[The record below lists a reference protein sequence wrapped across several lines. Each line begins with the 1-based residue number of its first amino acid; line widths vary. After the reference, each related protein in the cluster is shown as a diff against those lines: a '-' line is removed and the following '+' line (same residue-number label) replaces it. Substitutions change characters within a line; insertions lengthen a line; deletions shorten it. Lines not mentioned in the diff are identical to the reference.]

1 MKRAHLFLAQA
12 ALTLTA
18 LVAAGGTA
26 AAGSLSASDAAGKRT
41 THSFNVVYPVPSQAV
56 PVILPS
62 NGTGLAPA
70 KAVVT
75 NPYAVPLFQNA
86 GALRS
91 GR

>member
-1 MKRAHLFLAQA
+1 MKRALSLAA
-12 ALTLTA
+12 EIALAVAA
-18 LVAAGGTA
+18 LVAAHGAA
-26 AAGSLSASDAAGKRT
+26 AAGNLSASDAAGKKT
-41 THSFNVVYPVPSQAV
+41 TNSFNVLYPMAARNA

-62 NGTGLAPA
+62 NGTGPAPA

-86 GALRS
+86 GALRP

>member
-1 MKRAHLFLAQA
+1 MKRPYSFTAQA
-12 ALTLTA
+12 VLA
-18 LVAAGGTA
+18 VAALLVVNGAA
-26 AAGSLSASDAAGKRT
+26 AAGSSSASDATKKT
-41 THSFNVVYPVPSQAV
+41 TNSFNVLYTAAAPNA

-62 NGTGLAPA
+62 NGAGLAPA

-86 GALRS
+86 GALRP